1 MNKYRLQNFPPR
13 KTQAGFSLL
22 ETLVAFA
29 VLILVLSV
37 IMQIFG
43 NGSRSS
49 RLTHEYAQ
57 ATMIAQTKLAE
68 LQAGQDES
76 SGTEME
82 RYHWQAQQQKAN
94 YSDPG
99 MQDDYH
105 QPFISNDV
113 SVTVNWQS
121 LGKQRQVK
129 LDSVQLV
136 NE

>member
-1 MNKYRLQNFPPR
+1 MNKYRLQGLVQR
-13 KTQAGFSLL
+13 KAQAGFSLL

-43 NGSRSS
+43 SGSRSS

-68 LQAGQDES
+68 LQAGQDEL

-82 RYHWQAQQQKAN
+82 RYHWQAKQQKAN

-105 QPFISNDV
+105 RSFITNDV

-121 LGKQRQVK
+121 LGKQRQIK
-129 LDSVQLV
+129 LDTVQLV
-136 NE
+136 ND

>member
-1 MNKYRLQNFPPR
+1 MNKYRLQGLMQR
-13 KTQAGFSLL
+13 KSQTGFSLL

-37 IMQIFG
+37 TMQIYG
-43 NGSRSS
+43 SGSRSS

-68 LQAGQDES
+68 IQADQGELT
-76 SGTEME
+76 GTELK
-82 RYHWQAQQQKAN
+82 RYHWRVQTQKAN

-105 QPFISNDV
+105 RPFVANDV
-113 SVTVNWQS
+113 SVTVKWQS
-121 LGKQRQVK
+121 LGKQRQLK
-129 LDSVQLV
+129 LDTVQLV
-136 NE
+136 ND

>member
-1 MNKYRLQNFPPR
+1 MNKYRLQDLSPH

-37 IMQIFG
+37 TMQIFG
-43 NGSRSS
+43 SGSRSS

-57 ATMIAQTKLAE
+57 ATMIAKTKLAE
-68 LQAGQDES
+68 LQAGNNEL
-76 SGTEME
+76 SGTDMQ
-82 RYHWQAQQQKAN
+82 RYHWQAQIQKAS

-105 QPFISNDV
+105 RPFITNDV

-121 LGKQRQVK
+121 SGKQRRVK
-129 LDSVQLV
+129 LDTVQLE
-136 NE
+136 ND

>member
-1 MNKYRLQNFPPR
+1 MNKYRLQGLMQR
-13 KTQAGFSLL
+13 KTQTGFSLL

-37 IMQIFG
+37 TMQIYG
-43 NGSRSS
+43 SGSRSS

-68 LQAGQDES
+68 LQTGQDEL

-82 RYHWQAQQQKAN
+82 RYHWQAQLQKAN

-105 QPFISNDV
+105 RPFVANDV

-121 LGKQRQVK
+121 MGKQRQVK
-129 LDSVQLV
+129 LDTVQLV
-136 NE
+136 ND